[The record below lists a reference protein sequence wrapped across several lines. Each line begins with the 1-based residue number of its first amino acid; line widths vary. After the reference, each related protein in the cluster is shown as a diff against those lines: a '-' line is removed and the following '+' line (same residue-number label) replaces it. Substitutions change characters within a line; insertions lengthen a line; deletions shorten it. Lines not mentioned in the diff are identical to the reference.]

1 MKEKFLR
8 KFFIFGCV
16 GFLVGGVFLGV
27 RVREE
32 ATVPRPG
39 EAKEMI
45 EAESTRS
52 ATEEDEDGDEDGIL
66 PLEQKSGDEDTY
78 DADILVSSQVLAAP
92 FISQAPRGE
101 WKNALFQNGC
111 EEASV
116 FMASR
121 LGNDEPVSEEHAEQ
135 ALLALAHLSEQLFDT
150 SVDTSAEDTL
160 QLFRVYTG
168 KENGRLMEQVTGE
181 VLRATLARGEAM
193 IIPMNGRLLGNPH
206 FTAPGPE
213 THMLVLLGYD
223 VVTEEY
229 IAHDPGTRFGAE
241 YRYPRE
247 RFENAIR
254 DYPTG
259 NHLSITSVAKRAI
272 VIGK

>member
-16 GFLVGGVFLGV
+16 GFWAGGVFFGV
-27 RVREE
+27 RVKEE
-32 ATVPRPG
+32 AAVLSPG
-39 EAKEMI
+39 AVKEMI
-45 EAESTRS
+45 ETESTRS
-52 ATEEDEDGDEDGIL
+52 AVEGGANGDADVIL
-66 PLEQKSGDEDTY
+66 PLEQKIGDEDMY
-78 DADILVSSQVLAAP
+78 DADILVSSQVLAVP

-101 WKNALFQNGC
+101 WENTLFQNGC

-121 LGNDEPVSEEHAEQ
+121 LGNDEPVSEERVEQ
-135 ALLALAHLSEQLFDT
+135 ALLKLARLSEQLFDT

-160 QLFRVYTG
+160 QLFRAYTG
-168 KENGRLMEQVTGE
+168 KENGRLVNRVTDE

-229 IAHDPGTRFGAE
+229 IVHDPGTRFGAR

-259 NHLSITSVAKRAI
+259 NHLPITSVEKRAI

>member
-1 MKEKFLR
+1 MR

-16 GFLVGGVFLGV
+16 GSLVGAVFFG
-27 RVREE
+27 VREE
-32 ATVPRPG
+32 AKVPR
-39 EAKEMI
+39 I
-45 EAESTRS
+45 AEEREVVEFESVQST
-52 ATEEDEDGDEDGIL
+52 TEEGADEFSS
-66 PLEQKSGDEDTY
+66 LEQKKRNEDEH
-78 DADILVSSQVLAAP
+78 DANIPVSSQVLAAP

-101 WKNALFQNGC
+101 WENALFQNGC

-121 LGNDEPVSEEHAEQ
+121 LGNNEPVSEEHAEQ
-135 ALLALAHLSEQLFDT
+135 ALLALAHLSERLFDT

-160 QLFRVYTG
+160 QLFRAYTG
-168 KENGRLMEQVTGE
+168 RENGRLVERVTGE
-181 VLRATLARGEAM
+181 VLRATLARGEVM
-193 IIPMNGRLLGNPH
+193 ILPMNGRLLGNPH

-229 IAHDPGTRFGAE
+229 IVHDPGTRFGAR

-259 NHLSITSVAKRAI
+259 NHLPITSVEKRAI
-272 VIGK
+272 AIGE

>member
-8 KFFIFGCV
+8 KFCIFGCV
-16 GFLVGGVFLGV
+16 VFLLGV
-27 RVREE
+27 VFFWVRAREE
-32 ATVPRPG
+32 ARAP
-39 EAKEMI
+39 KFL
-45 EAESTRS
+45 AERNELEVESAQS
-52 ATEEDEDGDEDGIL
+52 ATEENENGNEDVIL
-66 PLEQKSGDEDTY
+66 PSEQENGNEDKY
-78 DADILVSSQVLAAP
+78 DADVSESSQVMAVP

-101 WKNALFQNGC
+101 WKNTLFQNGC

-121 LGNDEPVSEEHAEQ
+121 LGNDGPVSEEHAKQ
-135 ALLALAHLSEQLFDT
+135 AILELAHLSERLFGT

-160 QLFRVYTG
+160 QLFRTYTG
-168 KENGRLMEQVTGE
+168 KENGKLVEHVTGE
-181 VLRATLARGEAM
+181 ILRATLARGEIL

-213 THMLVLLGYD
+213 THMLVALGYD

-229 IAHDPGTRFGAE
+229 IVNDPGTRFGVR
-241 YRYPRE
+241 YRYPKE

-259 NHLSITSVAKRAI
+259 NHLPITLIEKRAI
-272 VIGK
+272 AIGE

>member
-1 MKEKFLR
+1 MKEKFVR

-16 GFLVGGVFLGV
+16 GFLVGAVFFGV

-32 ATVPRPG
+32 TRLP
-39 EAKEMI
+39 KL
-45 EAESTRS
+45 AEEREVVEVESVQST
-52 ATEEDEDGDEDGIL
+52 TEEGADEFSSLEQKKRNEDEDANI
-66 PLEQKSGDEDTY
+66 P
-78 DADILVSSQVLAAP
+78 VSSQVLAAP

-101 WKNALFQNGC
+101 WKNGLFQNGC

-121 LGNDEPVSEEHAEQ
+121 LGNNEPVSEEHAEQ
-135 ALLALAHLSEQLFDT
+135 ALLALARLSEQLFDT

-160 QLFRVYTG
+160 QLFRAYTG
-168 KENGRLMEQVTGE
+168 TENGRLVEQVTGE
-181 VLRATLARGEAM
+181 VLRATLARGEVM

-213 THMLVLLGYD
+213 THMLVVLGYD

-229 IAHDPGTRFGAE
+229 IVHDPGTRFGAR

-259 NHLSITSVAKRAI
+259 NHLSITSVEKRVIA
-272 VIGK
+272 IGK